1 MKPQRKGGRYKA
13 NRSPRRFNLQGLFK
27 LVKPI
32 SDYLYGYELI
42 APIVIV
48 NALTINLKL
57 GRDEATNSMLLICP
71 KGHGKTTLLYHILQK
86 SNPQWFPRLP
96 DKLFESEILKESDE
110 IFRRKVW
117 VQDDLVTTFRGTST
131 KQREQLMGFHNAFLT
146 KGEYGRKG
154 RTVQGRIVCIYGIAS
169 EAYKKRYAKEMFHST
184 FRDRFMPIRYRFDK
198 AMEMELLKAKRK
210 NKGKTPPHVELP
222 FKEQPIDVRIPK
234 CFEVEIDKMALELS
248 DKGIMTVVRAQTYIQ
263 NFIRSCAVINGR
275 NVVCEDDMRILRLV
289 WPLHSKVNLGGV
301 NLGSADMRVR
311 RMIFKASI
319 KGQTLTG
326 HEIKDRMK
334 AKGFSKSAVEKVL
347 SNLRNTRAV
356 SYRKVSG
363 SGLKSYDHEYWI

>member
-1 MKPQRKGGRYKA
+1 MKTQRKGRWNKVGRRQSSSK
-13 NRSPRRFNLQGLFK
+13 LQELFK

-57 GRDEATNSMLLICP
+57 RPDEATNSTLLICP

-96 DKLFESEILKESDE
+96 DKLFESEILKEPDE

-184 FRDRFMPIRYRFDK
+184 FMDRFMPIMYRFDE
-198 AMEMELLKAKRK
+198 AIERELLKAKRK

-234 CFEVEIDKMALELS
+234 RFEVEIDEMAIELS
-248 DKGIMTVVRAQTYIQ
+248 TDGIMTALRAQTYIQ
-263 NFIRSCAVINGR
+263 NFLRSCAAINER
-275 NVVCEDDMRILRLV
+275 DEVCEDDMKLLRFL
-289 WPLHSKVNLGGV
+289 WPLHFGVDLGDV
-301 NLGSADMRVR
+301 DMRVR
-311 RMIFKASI
+311 RMIFRASMR
-319 KGQTLTG
+319 GQTLTG
-326 HEIKDRMK
+326 RKIKDRMI
-334 AKGFSKSAVEKVL
+334 AKDVSESAVKKVL
-347 SNLRNTRAV
+347 SKLRKTGAV

-363 SGLKSYDHEYWI
+363 SGLRSYDYEYWI